1 MKRPLTTKLTVFLA
15 LFFVTQSDLGAQEL
29 NDSALKE
36 RFQRQIDLFK
46 AARLGATR
54 GLVLT
59 NSNAAPKA
67 EAVPVTIATPESGA
81 AKTAPAPP
89 SPAAIASQGIQ
100 AAPATTPAAPN
111 AAQPSTPEP
120 AATSPATAVS
130 AAAATSNPQT
140 YWKLPP
146 DDQINVRV
154 NFAFDSAAIASEQKP
169 ALRQLCE
176 VVKDMDIKLVRII
189 GHTDSVGGAS
199 YNQHLSIL
207 RAKEVARFFTDDCHI
222 ARERL
227 EAVGVGE
234 QFLLNQEN
242 PKADENRRVEFQA
255 VS

>member
-1 MKRPLTTKLTVFLA
+1 MKRLLTTKLTVFLA
-15 LFFVTQSDLGAQEL
+15 LFFVTQTDLGAQEL

-36 RFQRQIDLFK
+36 RFQRQIELFK

-59 NSNAAPKA
+59 NSNSTPKA
-67 EAVPVTIATPESGA
+67 AAVPVTIATPETGA
-81 AKTAPAPP
+81 AKPAPAPP
-89 SPAAIASQGIQ
+89 APAAIASQGTQ
-100 AAPATTPAAPN
+100 AAPAVG
-111 AAQPSTPEP
+111 QPSVPQPT
-120 AATSPATAVS
+120 ATSPTTAVS
-130 AAAATSNPQT
+130 AAVTSDPQT

-154 NFAFDSAAIASEQKP
+154 NFDFDSAAIAPNQK
-169 ALRQLCE
+169 AMLQKLCG
-176 VVKDMDIKLVRII
+176 VMKDMDIKLVRII
-189 GHTDSVGGAS
+189 GHTDAVGGAS
-199 YNQHLSIL
+199 YNQHLSVL
-207 RAKEVARFFTDDCHI
+207 RAKEVTRFFTDDCNI

-227 EAVGVGE
+227 EAVGAGE

>member
-1 MKRPLTTKLTVFLA
+1 MKRLLTTKLTVFLA
-15 LFFVTQSDLGAQEL
+15 LFFVTQTDLGAQEL

-36 RFQRQIDLFK
+36 RFQRQIELFK

-59 NSNAAPKA
+59 NSNSTPKA
-67 EAVPVTIATPESGA
+67 AAIPVTIATPETGA

-89 SPAAIASQGIQ
+89 APAAIASQGTQ
-100 AAPATTPAAPN
+100 AAPAVPDVG
-111 AAQPSTPEP
+111 QPSTPQP
-120 AATSPATAVS
+120 TATSPATAVS
-130 AAAATSNPQT
+130 AAVTSDPQT

-154 NFAFDSAAIASEQKP
+154 NFDFDSAAIAPTQK
-169 ALRQLCE
+169 AMLQKLCG
-176 VVKDMDIKLVRII
+176 VIKDMDIKLVRII
-189 GHTDSVGGAS
+189 GHTDAVGGAS
-199 YNQHLSIL
+199 YNQHLSVL
-207 RAKEVARFFTDDCHI
+207 RAKEVTRFFTDDCNI

-227 EAVGVGE
+227 EAVGAGE

>member
-67 EAVPVTIATPESGA
+67 VPVTIATPETGA
-81 AKTAPAPP
+81 AKTAPVPAPP
-89 SPAAIASQGIQ
+89 PAAIASQGTQ
-100 AAPATTPAAPN
+100 AAPVTTEAV
-111 AAQPSTPEP
+111 QPSVPEP

-130 AAAATSNPQT
+130 AAATTNPQT

-154 NFAFDSAAIASEQKP
+154 NFAFDSAAIAPEQKP
-169 ALRQLCE
+169 VLRQLCG
-176 VVKDMDIKLVRII
+176 VIKDMDIKLVRII
-189 GHTDSVGGAS
+189 GHTDAVGGAS

-207 RAKEVARFFTDDCHI
+207 RAKEVTRFFTDDCNI

>member
-1 MKRPLTTKLTVFLA
+1 MKRLLTTKLTVFLA
-15 LFFVTQSDLGAQEL
+15 LFFVTQTDLGAQEL

-36 RFQRQIDLFK
+36 RFQRQIELFK

-59 NSNAAPKA
+59 NSNSTPKA
-67 EAVPVTIATPESGA
+67 AAIPVTIATPETGA
-81 AKTAPAPP
+81 AKTAPAPAA
-89 SPAAIASQGIQ
+89 PAAIASQGTE
-100 AAPATTPAAPN
+100 AAPAVPDVG
-111 AAQPSTPEP
+111 QPSTPQP
-120 AATSPATAVS
+120 TATSPTTAVS
-130 AAAATSNPQT
+130 AAATSDPQT

-154 NFAFDSAAIASEQKP
+154 NFDFDSAAIAPQQK
-169 ALRQLCE
+169 AMLQKLCG
-176 VVKDMDIKLVRII
+176 VIKDMDIKLVRII
-189 GHTDSVGGAS
+189 GHTDAVGGAS
-199 YNQHLSIL
+199 YNQHLSVL
-207 RAKEVARFFTDDCHI
+207 RAKEVTRFFTDDCNI

-227 EAVGVGE
+227 EAVGAGE

>member
-1 MKRPLTTKLTVFLA
+1 MKRLMTTKLTVFLA
-15 LFFVTQSDLGAQEL
+15 LFFVTQGGLGAQEL
-29 NDSALKE
+29 NDSVLKE

-59 NSNAAPKA
+59 NGNAAPNA
-67 EAVPVTIATPESGA
+67 QAVPVTIATPETEP
-81 AKTAPAPP
+81 AKTAPAP
-89 SPAAIASQGIQ
+89 SPHATVESQGTQ
-100 AAPATTPAAPN
+100 TAPAAPN
-111 AAQPSTPEP
+111 TAQPSAPKPT
-120 AATSPATAVS
+120 ATSSATAASAS
-130 AAAATSNPQT
+130 AAAATTDPQT

-154 NFAFDSAAIASEQKP
+154 NFAFDSAAIASEQRP
-169 ALRQLCE
+169 MLRQLCE

-199 YNQHLSIL
+199 YNQHLSVL

-234 QFLLNQEN
+234 QFLLNQGN